1 MLDFNSPKGYFIHLT
16 KCALKGLT
24 PCEKPE
30 GVAFEEIFEIARKQK
45 VSNLLWDV
53 IMELENK
60 PSSQLLGKWQTDY
73 AVFLNQT
80 ALQEIELEN
89 LIGIFTSLGYEVLP
103 LKGSLIRKYYPQ
115 PDMRT
120 MGDIDFLVKT
130 DMSNQSRL
138 KVREIMHENGYT
150 DDVLDDGQVDAFR
163 KGSQLYAEIHYEF
176 MYKTHSHYEDFI
188 IDWSKMPTTNENPLV
203 HTMTAEDLYYFN
215 IGHFLKNIYNR
226 GIGFRSVMDCYVL
239 WNALNEE
246 EQKSVSSRLENI
258 GVLDFNNALISLGK
272 IWFDDEENDGSLD
285 AFENYLLDTHVYGI
299 VKNASIMNFAKRNAN
314 GTKKDRLKFYLS
326 RFFPSAIELYNR
338 FKIKHRIFVLL
349 PFLWAARLVM
359 LPFSSKEKRDKIKTE
374 INNVD
379 SVSQQE
385 IDNLKKVF
393 DEVGLEL

>member
-16 KCALKGLT
+16 KCALKGMT

-30 GVAFEEIFEIARKQK
+30 NVAFEEIFEIARRQK
-45 VSNLLWDV
+45 VTNLLWET
-53 IMELENK
+53 ILKLNNK
-60 PSSQLLGKWQTDY
+60 PSSQLLVKWQTDY

-89 LIGIFTSLGYEVLP
+89 LIEIFTSLGYEVLP

-130 DMSNQSRL
+130 DMSKQARL
-138 KVREIMHENGYT
+138 TVREIMHKNGYT

-163 KGSQLYAEIHYEF
+163 KGNQLYAEIHYEF
-176 MYKTHSHYEDFI
+176 MHKTHSHYEDFI
-188 IDWSKMPTTNENPLV
+188 IDWSKMPTTSENPFV
-203 HTMTAEDLYYFN
+203 HTMTAEDLYYYN

-239 WNALNEE
+239 WNSLNEE

-258 GVLDFNNALISLGK
+258 GVSDFNNALIKLGK
-272 IWFDDEENDGSLD
+272 IWFDDEKSDGSLD
-285 AFENYLLDTHVYGI
+285 TFESYLLDTHVYGI
-299 VKNASIMNFAKRNAN
+299 VKNASIMNFAKRD
-314 GTKKDRLKFYLS
+314 TKITNNSRIKFYIS
-326 RFFPSAIELYNR
+326 RFFPSASELYNR
-338 FKIKHRIFVLL
+338 FGIKYRVFILL